1 MEIWQIQG
9 GKRLSYAHD
18 VKMELCDQVPQD
30 ENGRRAQAYG
40 LLLFGRHFGPKGIS
54 LRTEH
59 ACVAKCCASLL
70 GALFSVHPVQQMRA
84 RADGRAYMELS
95 VQPPAKA
102 VEMFVSF
109 GYDVHTVSLRINRAN
124 IETEENVRDFLRGA
138 FLSCGSVVDPEK
150 DYHLEFVTSHLN
162 LGKDLTCLL
171 EEQGFEPKNIWRGG
185 KFIVYFKDSGQIEDI
200 LTYMGAVRQSLE
212 LMNIKVYKDLRN
224 KANRVTNC
232 ETANIDKTVNAA
244 AAQVAAIKKLMET
257 HGYEQLPEELREMAR
272 LRLAHPDMSLR
283 ELGTLLEQPLS
294 RSGVNHR
301 LRKIVEFANN
311 R

>member
-1 MEIWQIQG
+1 M
-9 GKRLSYAHD
+9 SYAHD
-18 VKMELCDQVPQD
+18 VKIELCEKVPQD
-30 ENGRRAQAYG
+30 ANGRHAQAYG

-59 ACVAKCCASLL
+59 ARVAACCASLL
-70 GALFSVHPVQQMRA
+70 DALFAVQPAQCMRT
-84 RADGRAYMELS
+84 RADGRSYMELS
-95 VQPPAKA
+95 VHPPARA
-102 VEMFVSF
+102 MELFTSF
-109 GYDVHTVSLRINRAN
+109 GYDLRTVSLRINRAN
-124 IETEENVRDFLRGA
+124 METEENVRDFLRGA

-150 DYHLEFVTSHLN
+150 DYHLEFVTPHLN

-185 KFIVYFKDSGQIEDI
+185 KFIVYFKDSGQIEDL

-224 KANRVTNC
+224 KVNRVTNC
-232 ETANIDKTVNAA
+232 ETANIGKTVNAA
-244 AAQVAAIKKLMET
+244 SEQVAAIKRLMET
-257 HGYEQLPEELREMAR
+257 HGYEQMPEELREMAR

-301 LRKIVEFANN
+301 LRKIMEFAKNG
-311 R
+311 